1 MSRHALFILLC
12 GCLSVAASDAATL
25 LHAGK
30 LIDGVSKQPRERVT
44 VIVEGNRI
52 VAVEPGFRAGT
63 SQDRVVDLER
73 ATVLPG
79 LMDMHVHLTE
89 EAAPG
94 YELARFKKA
103 AADYAYDGV
112 AYAQRTLEA
121 GFTTVRDTGDV
132 IYNVSLS
139 LRNAINAGKVMGP
152 RIFAAG
158 RIIATT
164 GGHGDSTNG
173 WGPHLLAIPGIED
186 SIIDGPAEAMRAV
199 RQHYK
204 DGTDVIKITVTG
216 GVLSIAKSGLAP
228 QFSDE
233 ELRAV
238 ITTAHDYGM
247 TVAAH
252 AHGLDGMTRAVQAG
266 VDSIEHGTF
275 MDRNLMELMKK
286 SGTHYVPTI
295 SAGRWVYE
303 QAQKPGMYPDVVR
316 DKALAIGPQI
326 QKTFGEAYRAG
337 VRVMFGTDAGVFPHG
352 LNARE
357 FQYMVEGGMPAMEA
371 IRSATIVPARF
382 LRIDDRLGSVES
394 GKIADVIAL
403 TGDPLAD
410 ITALQRVSFVMKEG
424 VIYRGPES
432 QR

>member
-1 MSRHALFILLC
+1 MLRHVVLILL
-12 GCLSVAASDAATL
+12 GCLSAAASDAATL

-44 VIVEGNRI
+44 VVVDGSRI
-52 VAVEPGFRAGT
+52 TAVESGFRAGT
-63 SQDRVVDLER
+63 PQDRIIDLEQ
-73 ATVLPG
+73 ATLLPG

-89 EAAPG
+89 ENVPG
-94 YELARFKKA
+94 YELARFKKQ
-103 AADYAYDGV
+103 AADYAYDGAV
-112 AYAQRTLEA
+112 YATRTLKA

-132 IYNVSLS
+132 LYNVSLS
-139 LRNAINAGKVMGP
+139 LRNAINAGKVVGP

-164 GGHGDSTNG
+164 GGHGDFTNG
-173 WGPHLLAIPGIED
+173 WGPHLLAAPGMTD
-186 SIIDGPAEAMRAV
+186 NLVDGPAEAMRAV

-228 QFSDE
+228 QFSAE
-233 ELRAV
+233 ELRAL
-238 ITTAHDYGM
+238 INTAHDYGL

-252 AHGLDGMTRAVQAG
+252 AHGLEGMRRAVEAG

-275 MDRNLMELMKK
+275 MDRDLMELMKK

-303 QAQKPGMYPDVVR
+303 QAQKPGAYPDVVR

-352 LNARE
+352 RNAHE
-357 FQYMVEGGMPAMEA
+357 FQYMVEAGMPAMEA
-371 IRSATIVPARF
+371 IQSATIVPARF

-394 GKIADVIAL
+394 GKTADLIAVP
-403 TGDPLAD
+403 GDPLAD
-410 ITALQRVSFVMKEG
+410 ITVLQRVSFVMKDG
-424 VIYRGPES
+424 VIYSEPAPTR
-432 QR
+432 

>member
-1 MSRHALFILLC
+1 LSRYAHWILC
-12 GCLSVAASDAATL
+12 GCLSVATADAATL

-44 VIVEGNRI
+44 VVVEGNRI
-52 VAVEPGFRAGT
+52 TAVESGFRAGT
-63 SQDRVVDLER
+63 AQDRVIDLGR
-73 ATVLPG
+73 ATLLPG
-79 LMDMHVHLTE
+79 LMDMHVHITE
-89 EAAPG
+89 ENAPG

-103 AADYAYDGV
+103 AADYAFDGTV
-112 AYAQRTLEA
+112 YAARTLKA
-121 GFTTVRDTGDV
+121 GFTTVRDTGD
-132 IYNVSLS
+132 ILYNVSLS
-139 LRNAINAGKVMGP
+139 LRNAINAGKVIGP
-152 RIFAAG
+152 RIYAAG

-186 SIIDGPAEAMRAV
+186 SIVDGPAEAMRAV

-216 GVLSIAKSGLAP
+216 GVLSIAKSGMAP

-238 ITTAHDYGM
+238 IDTAHDYGM

-252 AHGLDGMTRAVQAG
+252 AHGLEGMTRAVKAG
-266 VDSIEHGTF
+266 IDSIEHGTF

-286 SGTHYVPTI
+286 AGTHYVPTI

-303 QAQKPGMYPDVVR
+303 QAQKPGAYPDVVR

-326 QKTFGEAYRAG
+326 QKTFADAYRAG

-357 FQYMVEGGMPAMEA
+357 FQYMVEAGMPAMEA
-371 IRSATIVPARF
+371 IQSATIVPARF
-382 LRIDDRLGSVES
+382 LKIDDRLGSVES
-394 GKIADVIAL
+394 GKIADLVAVM
-403 TGDPLAD
+403 GDPLAD
-410 ITALQRVSFVMKEG
+410 ITLLQHVSFVMKDG
-424 VIYRGPES
+424 VIYSEPEA
-432 QR
+432 R